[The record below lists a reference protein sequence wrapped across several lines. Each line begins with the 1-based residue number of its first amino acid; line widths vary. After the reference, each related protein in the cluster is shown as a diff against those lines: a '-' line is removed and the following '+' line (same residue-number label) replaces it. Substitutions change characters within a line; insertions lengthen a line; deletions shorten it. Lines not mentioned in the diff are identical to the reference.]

1 MEKHGFETNNLKG
14 ILLRQM
20 TTGIYK
26 EPNARYIAKKQDQ
39 LQVAQELQRLTGK
52 HVELPH
58 KDEIMATFKF
68 LLKQFIYSVSQWSL
82 KLNQ

>member
-1 MEKHGFETNNLKG
+1 MIDQDKLMKARQKKDFAAIEKHGFETNNMKG

-26 EPNARYIAKKQDQ
+26 EPNPRYMGKKQEQ

-52 HVELPH
+52 QVDLPY
-58 KDEIMATFKF
+58 KDEITLSF
-68 LLKQFIYSVSQWSL
+68 
-82 KLNQ
+82 